1 MNSMYLEE
9 IETILKN
16 RISPKFYQMDS
27 EIYGFHYDRSNG
39 EKIIKKIMITVDL
52 SLETIHCAIKSKTNL
67 IISHHGL
74 FQKQLRNFDTNL
86 INKLSLLS
94 RYPISIYIL
103 NTPFI
108 AAEGGISETIM
119 EALYLKLERPLNI
132 KNNTGIKIPIGRIC
146 YPEMYPGKQGKMNLE
161 NLLKRMKVN
170 LNMKSIPYVGTLNK
184 EINRIC
190 IVGGSYGNEY
200 LIRKIVR
207 KECDCYI
214 SFNIDHHLASLA
226 RDLGLVLIEAS
237 HYNSEIIALRKLCN
251 YFSLEFPHTEF
262 ILFESKNPINFFA

>member
-1 MNSMYLEE
+1 MYLEE

-16 RISPKFYQMDS
+16 RISPKFYQMGS
-27 EIYGFHYDRSNG
+27 EVYGFHYNRSNG

-52 SLETIHCAIKSKTNL
+52 SLESIHFAIKNKVNL

-74 FQKQLRNFDTNL
+74 FQKQLRNFDAHL

-94 RYPISIYIL
+94 RYPISIYVL

-146 YPEMYPGKQGKMNLE
+146 YAEMYPGNHVKINLE

-170 LNMKSIPYVGTLNK
+170 LNMKSIPYAGTLNK

-200 LIRKIVR
+200 LIRKILR
-207 KECDCYI
+207 KGCDCYI
-214 SFNIDHHLASLA
+214 SFNINHHLASLA
-226 RDLGLVLIEAS
+226 RDLGLILIEAS

-251 YFSLEFPHTEF
+251 YFSLEFPQTEF
-262 ILFESKNPINFFA
+262 ILYESKNPINFFA

>member
-1 MNSMYLEE
+1 MYLEE

-16 RISPKFYQMDS
+16 RISPKCYQMDS
-27 EIYGFHYDRSNG
+27 EIYGFHYNRSNG
-39 EKIIKKIMITVDL
+39 EKIVKKIMITVDL
-52 SLETIHCAIKSKTNL
+52 SLETIHCAIKSKANL

-74 FQKQLRNFDTNL
+74 FQKTLRNFDPHL

-119 EALYLKLERPLNI
+119 EAMYLKLERPLNI
-132 KNNTGIKIPIGRIC
+132 KNSKGIKIPIGRIC

-161 NLLKRMKVN
+161 TLLKRMKVN

-184 EINRIC
+184 EINRIG
-190 IVGGSYGNEY
+190 IVGGSYVNEY

-207 KECDCYI
+207 KGCDCYI

-226 RDLGLVLIEAS
+226 RDIGLVLIEAS

>member
-16 RISPKFYQMDS
+16 RVSPKFYQIDS
-27 EIYGFHYDRSNG
+27 EIYGFHYNRSNG

-52 SLETIHCAIKSKTNL
+52 SLETIHFAVKSKVNL

-74 FQKQLRNFDTNL
+74 FQKKVRNFDPHL

-103 NTPFI
+103 NSPFI

-119 EALYLKLERPLNI
+119 EALYLKLESPLNI
-132 KNNTGIKIPIGRIC
+132 RNKTGTKIPLGRIC
-146 YPEMYPGKQGKMNLE
+146 SPEKYPGKHTNMNLE
-161 NLLKRMKVN
+161 SLLKRMKVN

-190 IVGGSYGNEY
+190 IVGGNDVDEFM
-200 LIRKIVR
+200 IRKVVR
-207 KECDCYI
+207 KGCDCFI

-226 RDLGLVLIEAS
+226 RDLGLILIEAS